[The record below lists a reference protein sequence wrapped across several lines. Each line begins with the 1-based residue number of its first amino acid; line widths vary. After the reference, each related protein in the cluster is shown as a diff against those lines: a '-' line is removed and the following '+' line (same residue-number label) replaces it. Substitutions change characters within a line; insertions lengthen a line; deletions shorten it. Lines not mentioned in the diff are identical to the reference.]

1 MKPASAPGC
10 TPSPPAR
17 DANPAPELAGAHET
31 APDPGSS
38 ATARA
43 RLLGWALPQTLTA
56 IITTATLLA
65 IGLRLYDLSRPGFLF
80 GINEYDEGTD
90 FGSAIRLV
98 HGAMPYRDFIMVHP
112 PGITLLMLPV
122 ALATRVIGT
131 DSGLAAARV
140 ATELASAAAVP
151 LAGLLTRHRGV
162 FATLVT
168 CGVLAIFPNSILAA
182 RTVLLEPWLVL
193 FCLLAALALFDGDKL
208 TGSTRRLLLGGVL
221 FGFAGAVKVWAILPV
236 VVILVLATRRPRRAA
251 AYAAGVALGFCT
263 PVLPFAI
270 SAPASF
276 YRSVIVAQLSRN
288 DIVRTS
294 QGYRLQQM
302 LGLVHFRQP
311 TSPTL
316 VIIAI
321 VVVLLISAVIVLGSR
336 LAHSPPPAL
345 DWFAIGTCALVTTTF
360 LWPTDFYYHYAAFL
374 APFLALVLALPA
386 SRLLA
391 ALPAGSRLEW
401 LPRASLMTA
410 AGSVV
415 ILTMFQAIVE
425 THNHTSVPLTEI
437 ATARRLIPPGACVVT
452 DQASYTIAIDRFVS
466 TAPKCSLMID
476 AMGTNYALS
485 DGRTPQTGAGGSPAV
500 NAAWKAAFR
509 AAKYVWLTTE
519 AYRRIPWTPRLVA
532 YFDSNFVPLTYGP
545 DHLYIRSVPRFV
557 SP

>member
-1 MKPASAPGC
+1 MTASGTRLSAV
-10 TPSPPAR
+10 
-17 DANPAPELAGAHET
+17 AGARPRASRPLT
-31 APDPGSS
+31 LTTVIVA
-38 ATARA
+38 ATA
-43 RLLGWALPQTLTA
+43 
-56 IITTATLLA
+56 LA
-65 IGLRLYDLSRPGFLF
+65 VGLRLYDLSRPGFLL

-98 HGAMPYRDFIMVHP
+98 HGALPYRDFVMVQP
-112 PGITLLMLPV
+112 PGITLLMFPV
-122 ALATRVIGT
+122 ALATKAMGT
-131 DSGLAAARV
+131 GIGLAAARV
-140 ATELASAAAVP
+140 ITALASAAAVP
-151 LAGLLTRHRGV
+151 AAGQLTRHRGL

-168 CGVLAIFPNSILAA
+168 CGVLAIFPDSILAA

-193 FCLLAALALFDGDKL
+193 FCLLGALVLFDGDQVA
-208 TGSTRRLLLGGVL
+208 GNTRRLMLGGVL

-236 VVILVLATRRPRRAA
+236 VVILVLTARRPRQASV
-251 AYAAGVALGFCT
+251 YAAGVALGFCV
-263 PVLPFAI
+263 PVLPFALT
-270 SAPASF
+270 APMAF

-311 TSPTL
+311 TTPTL

-345 DWFAIGTCALVTTTF
+345 DWFAIGTCALVTATF
-360 LWPTDFYYHYAAFL
+360 LWPADFYYHYAAFL
-374 APFLALVLALPA
+374 APFMALVLALPA
-386 SRLLA
+386 SRLVA
-391 ALPAGSRLEW
+391 ALPAGSRHEW

-410 AGSVV
+410 AGSVL
-415 ILTMFQAIVE
+415 ILTMFQVVVE

-452 DQASYTIAIDRFVS
+452 DQTSYTIAIDRFVS

-485 DGRTPQTGAGGSPAV
+485 DGRTPQTGAGGSPGVKAV
-500 NAAWKAAFR
+500 WMSAFR

-532 YFDSNFVPLTYGP
+532 YFDSHFVPLTYGP